1 MSWFSDG
8 LDWLGGQLG
17 GSSSWGSDAG
27 DFITKNLGWTEKTG
41 DDAGGTD
48 FGKILDFGRKAYNL
62 FDIND
67 ARSDSRDSFLKI
79 YEKMAADDAAYQQQL
94 AEYRN
99 RSAGAAAAARRKN
112 DAARR
117 KAEAFAMKEQQ
128 KAYNEMIKMY
138 KPYADAAKKLTP
150 QMANNYSQYLGTT
163 SLLNQYLTPKVM
175 QNMAQPVQPV
185 YSQNVPQ
192 SAYEVP
198 MAQGAPVS
206 FPGLEELLNKGK

>member
-27 DFITKNLGWTEKTG
+27 DWITKNFNLANEDGSTNWDKLGNY
-41 DDAGGTD
+41 A
-48 FGKILDFGRKAYNL
+48 RKAYNL

-94 AEYRN
+94 NEYRA

-117 KAEAFAMKEQQ
+117 KAEAFAMKQQQ

-150 QMANNYSQYLGTT
+150 QMANNYSQYLNTT
-163 SLLNQYLTPKVM
+163 GLLNQYLTPKVM